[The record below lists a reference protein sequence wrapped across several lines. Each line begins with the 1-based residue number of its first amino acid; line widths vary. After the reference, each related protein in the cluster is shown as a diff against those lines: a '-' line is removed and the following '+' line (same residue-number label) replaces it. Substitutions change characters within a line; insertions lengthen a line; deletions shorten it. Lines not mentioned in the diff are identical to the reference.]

1 MWVFNEILN
10 HGFWDINF
18 KVIFINFKSII
29 WWVLTYVYSCVIVTI
44 MIYGAFLSPKLSSYF
59 IVVIIFHHPWQPDLL
74 SVTVILSFLKNEYQ
88 WKCIVLIF
96 CVWLLSLVTVHFGLN
111 YVVAYFSSL
120 FLVIAFHL
128 LSWWIFRLLPVL
140 DYFELKFSEHLNV
153 GLCINTGFYFICIN
167 TWEWHFW
174 IACMISYSKCMLTY
188 IRSC

>member
-1 MWVFNEILN
+1 MSFDVCIQLCNHHHNHDIWSISITQTFLILRCS
-10 HGFWDINF
+10 HHLP
-18 KVIFINFKSII
+18 SP
-29 WWVLTYVYSCVIVTI
+29 LTTT
-44 MIYGAFLSPKLSSYF
+44 
-59 IVVIIFHHPWQPDLL
+59 DLL

-96 CVWLLSLVTVHFGLN
+96 CVWLLSLVTVHFGLI

-140 DYFELKFSEHLNV
+140 DYFELNFSEHLNV